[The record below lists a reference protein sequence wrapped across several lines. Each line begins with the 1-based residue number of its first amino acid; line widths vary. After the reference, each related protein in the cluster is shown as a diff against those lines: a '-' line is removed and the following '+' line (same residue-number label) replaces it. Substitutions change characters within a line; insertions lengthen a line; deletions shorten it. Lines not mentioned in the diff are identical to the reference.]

1 MTMISQ
7 VIEKKTL
14 IMLNAFTFYW
24 SSHQEL
30 FFNDNIHHLRSKNP
44 LVFLMT
50 LILTIKKFIIEQLF
64 AEQRLLKNTSA
75 WLLPRSKLFSEFDSL
90 FC

>member
-7 VIEKKTL
+7 LIEKKTL
-14 IMLNAFTFYW
+14 IMLNAFTFYG

-75 WLLPRSKLFSEFDSL
+75 WLLPRSKLFF
-90 FC
+90 